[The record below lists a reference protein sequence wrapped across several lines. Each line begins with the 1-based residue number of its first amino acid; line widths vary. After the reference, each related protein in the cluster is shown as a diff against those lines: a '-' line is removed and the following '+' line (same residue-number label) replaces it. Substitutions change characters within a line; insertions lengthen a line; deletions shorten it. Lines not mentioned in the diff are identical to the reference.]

1 MTTTTSEDLDLLVS
15 ELFAETHGLR
25 MKYEEFS
32 QYTEAKIA
40 EFVDAKQ
47 TLENLLAQR
56 TADFVDAKQTLEILL
71 AQRTADFVDA
81 KQTLEI
87 LLAQRTQDLAT
98 SNEQRTSL
106 ENLLAQLTQDLAISN
121 EQRTQDLAIT
131 SAQRAQIQAE
141 LVSLTARVD
150 KLISQRN
157 KARHRV
163 KFLESSRG
171 YRYEQRLRRLVAR
184 LLLRK

>member
-1 MTTTTSEDLDLLVS
+1 MTTTNSEDHDLLVS

-40 EFVDAKQ
+40 DFVDAKQ
-47 TLENLLAQR
+47 ALENLLAQR
-56 TADFVDAKQTLEILL
+56 TQE
-71 AQRTADFVDA
+71 
-81 KQTLEI
+81 
-87 LLAQRTQDLAT
+87 
-98 SNEQRTSL
+98 
-106 ENLLAQLTQDLAISN
+106 LAISN
-121 EQRTQDLAIT
+121 EQRLQDLAIT
-131 SAQRAQIQAE
+131 SAQRAQIHAE

-171 YRYEQRLRRLVAR
+171 YRFEQNLRHFVAQ

>member
-106 ENLLAQLTQDLAISN
+106 ENLLAQ
-121 EQRTQDLAIT
+121 RTQDLAIT

-171 YRYEQRLRRLVAR
+171 YRFEQNLRRFVAR

>member
-1 MTTTTSEDLDLLVS
+1 VTTTTSEDLDLLVS

-40 EFVDAKQ
+40 DFVDAKQ

-56 TADFVDAKQTLEILL
+56 TADFVEAKQTLEN
-71 AQRTADFVDA
+71 
-81 KQTLEI
+81 

-106 ENLLAQLTQDLAISN
+106 ENLLAQRTQDLAISN

-171 YRYEQRLRRLVAR
+171 YRFEQNLRRFVAR

>member
-1 MTTTTSEDLDLLVS
+1 MTTTNSEDHDLLIS
-15 ELFAETHGLR
+15 ELFAEAHGLR

-32 QYTEAKIA
+32 QYTEAKIDD
-40 EFVDAKQ
+40 FVHAKQ
-47 TLENLLAQR
+47 ALENLLAQR
-56 TADFVDAKQTLEILL
+56 TSLES
-71 AQRTADFVDA
+71 
-81 KQTLEI
+81 
-87 LLAQRTQDLAT
+87 LLAQRTQ
-98 SNEQRTSL
+98 E
-106 ENLLAQLTQDLAISN
+106 LAISN
-121 EQRTQDLAIT
+121 EQRLQDLAIT

>member
-56 TADFVDAKQTLEILL
+56 TADFVDAKQTLENLL
-71 AQRTADFVDA
+71 AQR
-81 KQTLEI
+81 
-87 LLAQRTQDLAT
+87 
-98 SNEQRTSL
+98 
-106 ENLLAQLTQDLAISN
+106 TQDLAISN

-171 YRYEQRLRRLVAR
+171 YRFEQRLRRLVAR

>member
-56 TADFVDAKQTLEILL
+56 TADFVDAKQTLEN
-71 AQRTADFVDA
+71 
-81 KQTLEI
+81 
-87 LLAQRTQDLAT
+87 LLAQRTQDLAI

-106 ENLLAQLTQDLAISN
+106 ENLLAQRTQDLAISN

-171 YRYEQRLRRLVAR
+171 YRFEQNLRRFVAR

>member
-1 MTTTTSEDLDLLVS
+1 MTTTNSEDHDLLIS

-40 EFVDAKQ
+40 DFVHAKQ
-47 TLENLLAQR
+47 ALENLLAQR
-56 TADFVDAKQTLEILL
+56 
-71 AQRTADFVDA
+71 
-81 KQTLEI
+81 
-87 LLAQRTQDLAT
+87 
-98 SNEQRTSL
+98 
-106 ENLLAQLTQDLAISN
+106 TQDLAISN

-157 KARHRV
+157 KARQRV

-171 YRYEQRLRRLVAR
+171 YRFEQKLRRLVAR

>member
-1 MTTTTSEDLDLLVS
+1 MTTTNSEDHDLLIS
-15 ELFAETHGLR
+15 ELFAEAHGLR

-32 QYTEAKIA
+32 QYTEAKIDD
-40 EFVDAKQ
+40 FVHAKQ
-47 TLENLLAQR
+47 ALENL
-56 TADFVDAKQTLEILL
+56 I
-71 AQRTADFVDA
+71 
-81 KQTLEI
+81 
-87 LLAQRTQDLAT
+87 AQRTQ
-98 SNEQRTSL
+98 E
-106 ENLLAQLTQDLAISN
+106 LAISN
-121 EQRTQDLAIT
+121 EQRLQDLAIT

-171 YRYEQRLRRLVAR
+171 YRFEQNLRRLVAR

>member
-1 MTTTTSEDLDLLVS
+1 MTTTNSEDHDLLIS
-15 ELFAETHGLR
+15 ELFAEAHGLR

-32 QYTEAKIA
+32 QYTEAKIDD
-40 EFVDAKQ
+40 FVHAKQ
-47 TLENLLAQR
+47 ALENL
-56 TADFVDAKQTLEILL
+56 I
-71 AQRTADFVDA
+71 
-81 KQTLEI
+81 
-87 LLAQRTQDLAT
+87 AQRTQ
-98 SNEQRTSL
+98 E
-106 ENLLAQLTQDLAISN
+106 LAISN
-121 EQRTQDLAIT
+121 EQRLQDLAIT

-171 YRYEQRLRRLVAR
+171 YRFEQNLRRFVAR
-184 LLLRK
+184 LLLHK

>member
-56 TADFVDAKQTLEILL
+56 TADFVDAKQTLEN
-71 AQRTADFVDA
+71 
-81 KQTLEI
+81 
-87 LLAQRTQDLAT
+87 LLAQRTQDLAISSAQRT
-98 SNEQRTSL
+98 QDLAISSAQRTSL
-106 ENLLAQLTQDLAISN
+106 ENLLVQRTQDLAISN

-171 YRYEQRLRRLVAR
+171 YRFEQNLRHFVAQ

>member
-1 MTTTTSEDLDLLVS
+1 
-15 ELFAETHGLR
+15 

-32 QYTEAKIA
+32 QYTEAKIDD
-40 EFVDAKQ
+40 FVHAKQ
-47 TLENLLAQR
+47 ALENL
-56 TADFVDAKQTLEILL
+56 I
-71 AQRTADFVDA
+71 
-81 KQTLEI
+81 
-87 LLAQRTQDLAT
+87 AQRTQ
-98 SNEQRTSL
+98 E
-106 ENLLAQLTQDLAISN
+106 LAISN
-121 EQRTQDLAIT
+121 EQRLQDLAIT
-131 SAQRAQIQAE
+131 SAQRAQIHAE

-171 YRYEQRLRRLVAR
+171 YRFEQRLRRLVAR

>member
-1 MTTTTSEDLDLLVS
+1 MTTTNSEDHDLLIS
-15 ELFAETHGLR
+15 ELFAEAHGLR

-40 EFVDAKQ
+40 DFVHAKQ
-47 TLENLLAQR
+47 ALENLLAQR
-56 TADFVDAKQTLEILL
+56 TQE
-71 AQRTADFVDA
+71 
-81 KQTLEI
+81 
-87 LLAQRTQDLAT
+87 
-98 SNEQRTSL
+98 
-106 ENLLAQLTQDLAISN
+106 LAISN
-121 EQRTQDLAIT
+121 EQRLQDLAIT

-141 LVSLTARVD
+141 LVSLTARVN

-157 KARHRV
+157 KARQRV

-171 YRYEQRLRRLVAR
+171 YRFEQKLRRLVAR

>member
-1 MTTTTSEDLDLLVS
+1 MTTTNSEDHDLLIS
-15 ELFAETHGLR
+15 ELFAEAHGLR

-32 QYTEAKIA
+32 QYTEAKIDD
-40 EFVDAKQ
+40 FVHAKQ
-47 TLENLLAQR
+47 ALENL
-56 TADFVDAKQTLEILL
+56 I
-71 AQRTADFVDA
+71 
-81 KQTLEI
+81 
-87 LLAQRTQDLAT
+87 AQRTQ
-98 SNEQRTSL
+98 E
-106 ENLLAQLTQDLAISN
+106 LAISN
-121 EQRTQDLAIT
+121 EQRLQDLAIT

-171 YRYEQRLRRLVAR
+171 YRFEQKLRRLVAR

>member
-56 TADFVDAKQTLEILL
+56 TQE
-71 AQRTADFVDA
+71 
-81 KQTLEI
+81 
-87 LLAQRTQDLAT
+87 
-98 SNEQRTSL
+98 
-106 ENLLAQLTQDLAISN
+106 LAISN
-121 EQRTQDLAIT
+121 EQRLQDLAIT
-131 SAQRAQIQAE
+131 SAQRAQIHAE

>member
-1 MTTTTSEDLDLLVS
+1 MTTTNSEDHDLLVS

-40 EFVDAKQ
+40 DFVDAKQ
-47 TLENLLAQR
+47 ALENLLAQR
-56 TADFVDAKQTLEILL
+56 TADFVDAKQALENLL
-71 AQRTADFVDA
+71 AQRTS
-81 KQTLEI
+81 LES
-87 LLAQRTQDLAT
+87 LLAQRTQ
-98 SNEQRTSL
+98 E
-106 ENLLAQLTQDLAISN
+106 LAISN
-121 EQRTQDLAIT
+121 EQRLQDLAIT
-131 SAQRAQIQAE
+131 NAQRAQIQAE

-157 KARHRV
+157 KARQRV

-171 YRYEQRLRRLVAR
+171 YRFEQKLRRLVAR

>member
-1 MTTTTSEDLDLLVS
+1 MTTTNSEDHDLLIS
-15 ELFAETHGLR
+15 ELFAEAHGLR

-32 QYTEAKIA
+32 QYTEAKIDD
-40 EFVDAKQ
+40 FVHAKQ
-47 TLENLLAQR
+47 ALENL
-56 TADFVDAKQTLEILL
+56 I
-71 AQRTADFVDA
+71 
-81 KQTLEI
+81 
-87 LLAQRTQDLAT
+87 AQRTQ
-98 SNEQRTSL
+98 E
-106 ENLLAQLTQDLAISN
+106 LAISN
-121 EQRTQDLAIT
+121 EQRLQDLAIT

>member
-1 MTTTTSEDLDLLVS
+1 MTTTNSEDHDLLIS

-40 EFVDAKQ
+40 DFVHAKQ
-47 TLENLLAQR
+47 ALENLLAQR
-56 TADFVDAKQTLEILL
+56 TQE
-71 AQRTADFVDA
+71 
-81 KQTLEI
+81 
-87 LLAQRTQDLAT
+87 
-98 SNEQRTSL
+98 
-106 ENLLAQLTQDLAISN
+106 LAISN
-121 EQRTQDLAIT
+121 EQRLQDLAIT

-141 LVSLTARVD
+141 LVSLTARVN

-157 KARHRV
+157 KARQRV
-163 KFLESSRG
+163 KFLESSHG
-171 YRYEQRLRRLVAR
+171 YRFEQRLRRLVAR

>member
-1 MTTTTSEDLDLLVS
+1 MTTTNSEDHDLLIS
-15 ELFAETHGLR
+15 ELFAEAHGLR

-32 QYTEAKIA
+32 QYTEARTA
-40 EFVDAKQ
+40 DFVDAKQ

-56 TADFVDAKQTLEILL
+56 
-71 AQRTADFVDA
+71 
-81 KQTLEI
+81 
-87 LLAQRTQDLAT
+87 
-98 SNEQRTSL
+98 
-106 ENLLAQLTQDLAISN
+106 TQDLAISN

-171 YRYEQRLRRLVAR
+171 YRFEQRLRRLVAR

>member
-1 MTTTTSEDLDLLVS
+1 MTTTNSEDHDLLIS
-15 ELFAETHGLR
+15 ELFAEAHGLR

-40 EFVDAKQ
+40 DFVDAKQ
-47 TLENLLAQR
+47 ALENLLAQR
-56 TADFVDAKQTLEILL
+56 TADFVDAKQALENLL
-71 AQRTADFVDA
+71 AQCTS
-81 KQTLEI
+81 LES
-87 LLAQRTQDLAT
+87 LLAQRTQ
-98 SNEQRTSL
+98 E
-106 ENLLAQLTQDLAISN
+106 LAISN
-121 EQRTQDLAIT
+121 EQRLQDLAIT
-131 SAQRAQIQAE
+131 SAQRAQIHAE

-171 YRYEQRLRRLVAR
+171 YRFEQRLRRLVAR

>member
-1 MTTTTSEDLDLLVS
+1 MTTTNSEDHDLLIS

-40 EFVDAKQ
+40 DFVHAKQ
-47 TLENLLAQR
+47 ALENLIA
-56 TADFVDAKQTLEILL
+56 
-71 AQRTADFVDA
+71 
-81 KQTLEI
+81 
-87 LLAQRTQDLAT
+87 
-98 SNEQRTSL
+98 
-106 ENLLAQLTQDLAISN
+106 
-121 EQRTQDLAIT
+121 QRTQDLAIT
-131 SAQRAQIQAE
+131 NAQRAQIQAE

-157 KARHRV
+157 KARQRV

-171 YRYEQRLRRLVAR
+171 YRFEQKLRRLVAR

>member
-1 MTTTTSEDLDLLVS
+1 MTTTNSEDHDLLIS
-15 ELFAETHGLR
+15 ELFAEAHGLR

-32 QYTEAKIA
+32 QYTEAKI
-40 EFVDAKQ
+40 
-47 TLENLLAQR
+47 
-56 TADFVDAKQTLEILL
+56 ADFVDAKQTLEILL

-81 KQTLEI
+81 KQTLEN
-87 LLAQRTQDLAT
+87 LLAQR
-98 SNEQRTSL
+98 
-106 ENLLAQLTQDLAISN
+106 TQDLAISN

-171 YRYEQRLRRLVAR
+171 YRFEQRLRRLVAR

>member
-1 MTTTTSEDLDLLVS
+1 MTTTNSEDHDLLIS
-15 ELFAETHGLR
+15 ELFAEAHGLR

-32 QYTEAKIA
+32 QYTEAKIDD
-40 EFVDAKQ
+40 FVHAKQ
-47 TLENLLAQR
+47 ALENL
-56 TADFVDAKQTLEILL
+56 I
-71 AQRTADFVDA
+71 
-81 KQTLEI
+81 
-87 LLAQRTQDLAT
+87 AQRTQ
-98 SNEQRTSL
+98 E
-106 ENLLAQLTQDLAISN
+106 LAISN
-121 EQRTQDLAIT
+121 EQRLQDLAIT
-131 SAQRAQIQAE
+131 SAQRAQIHAE

-171 YRYEQRLRRLVAR
+171 YRFEQRLRRLVAR

>member
-1 MTTTTSEDLDLLVS
+1 MTTTNSEDHDLLIS

-56 TADFVDAKQTLEILL
+56 TADFVDAKQTLEN
-71 AQRTADFVDA
+71 
-81 KQTLEI
+81 
-87 LLAQRTQDLAT
+87 LLAQRTQDLAI
-98 SNEQRTSL
+98 SSAQRTSL
-106 ENLLAQLTQDLAISN
+106 ENLLAQRTQDLAISN
-121 EQRTQDLAIT
+121 EQRAQDLAIT

-150 KLISQRN
+150 QLISQRN

-171 YRYEQRLRRLVAR
+171 YRFEQNLRRLVAQ

>member
-1 MTTTTSEDLDLLVS
+1 MTTTNSEDHDLLIS
-15 ELFAETHGLR
+15 ELFAEAHGLR

-32 QYTEAKIA
+32 QYTEAKIDD
-40 EFVDAKQ
+40 FVHAKQ
-47 TLENLLAQR
+47 ALENL
-56 TADFVDAKQTLEILL
+56 I
-71 AQRTADFVDA
+71 
-81 KQTLEI
+81 
-87 LLAQRTQDLAT
+87 AQRTQ
-98 SNEQRTSL
+98 E
-106 ENLLAQLTQDLAISN
+106 LAISN
-121 EQRTQDLAIT
+121 EQRLQDLAIT
-131 SAQRAQIQAE
+131 SAQRAQIHAE

>member
-56 TADFVDAKQTLEILL
+56 TADFVDAKQTLE
-71 AQRTADFVDA
+71 
-81 KQTLEI
+81 
-87 LLAQRTQDLAT
+87 
-98 SNEQRTSL
+98 
-106 ENLLAQLTQDLAISN
+106 NLLAQSTQDLAISN

-171 YRYEQRLRRLVAR
+171 YRFEQNLRRLVAQ

>member
-1 MTTTTSEDLDLLVS
+1 MTTTNSEDHDLLIS
-15 ELFAETHGLR
+15 ELFAEAHGLR

-32 QYTEAKIA
+32 QYTEAKIDD
-40 EFVDAKQ
+40 FVHAKQ
-47 TLENLLAQR
+47 ALENL
-56 TADFVDAKQTLEILL
+56 I
-71 AQRTADFVDA
+71 
-81 KQTLEI
+81 
-87 LLAQRTQDLAT
+87 AQRTQ
-98 SNEQRTSL
+98 E
-106 ENLLAQLTQDLAISN
+106 LAISN
-121 EQRTQDLAIT
+121 EQRLQDLAIT

-171 YRYEQRLRRLVAR
+171 YRFEQRLRRLVAR